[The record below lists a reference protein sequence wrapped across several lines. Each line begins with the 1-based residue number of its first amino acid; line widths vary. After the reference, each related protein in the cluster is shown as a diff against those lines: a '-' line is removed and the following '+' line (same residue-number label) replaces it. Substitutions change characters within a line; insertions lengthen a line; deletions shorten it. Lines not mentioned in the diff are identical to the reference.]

1 MIELNRWFTKKP
13 ALGSAFLLHLALV
26 DLFHNLVDLFHNLV
40 ALVAL
45 VDLGEPT

>member
-1 MIELNRWFTKKP
+1 MVHEKAGPFW
-13 ALGSAFLLHLALV
+13 SAFLLHLA
-26 DLFHNLVDLFHNLV
+26 LVDLFHNLV